1 MINLHTKS
9 RDNLYEA
16 TAVYNDGTVTV
27 FQGSRINNRENPN
40 FKPSKEVVEKLK
52 DTTIV
57 GNDGILKKDVTFTS
71 LSTAASFVAGRVSN
85 GMITWKTNDGK
96 YVRYTLQEEK

>member
-16 TAVYNDGTVTV
+16 TAIYDNGIVTV

-40 FKPSKEVVEKLK
+40 FRPSKEVIEKLK
-52 DTTIV
+52 DTTLV
-57 GNDGILKKDVTFTS
+57 GTDGVLKKDVTFNT

-85 GMITWKTNDGK
+85 GMITWKTEDGR
-96 YVRYTLQEEK
+96 YVRYTLKGE

>member
-16 TAVYNDGTVTV
+16 TGVYDNGIVTV

-40 FKPSKEVVEKLK
+40 FRPSKEVVEKLK
-52 DTTIV
+52 DATLV
-57 GNDGILKKDVTFTS
+57 GTDGVLKRDVTFNT

-85 GMITWKTNDGK
+85 GMITWKTDDGK
-96 YVRYTLQEEK
+96 YVRYTLQEKK